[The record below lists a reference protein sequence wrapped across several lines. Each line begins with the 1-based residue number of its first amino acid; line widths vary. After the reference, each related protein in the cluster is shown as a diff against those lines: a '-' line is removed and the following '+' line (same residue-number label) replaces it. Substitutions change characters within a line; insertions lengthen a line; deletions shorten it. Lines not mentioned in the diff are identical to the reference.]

1 MRRLL
6 ILLAFV
12 AVQARADCTPA
23 ELFRSDDT
31 QSTAVDASFIYVAT
45 GINSTIWRIN
55 RSTGATRPLVAE
67 GSRVSSMM
75 SDGTTLFYINGSNA
89 VRAESIV
96 GGQPRSLVANDPRTF
111 AAPVSDG
118 TYVYW
123 IVASTPL
130 NGDLVHNDGEVR
142 RIAIAGGAMEVVATG
157 LTLTAPFDLTVDSD
171 FLYILG
177 GGRVVRLPKGGGE
190 PVQIAAGSF
199 TSFAPGPPD
208 SIWFV
213 ARQTSELDVWRF
225 VKSASRLELRTS
237 APTSSPADDASAIVG
252 TDGRIWT
259 AWSGDQAAG
268 DVTTTF
274 ANGTTHQLLNA
285 SAGMIAVGPDG
296 IFIQSL
302 GAIERICES
311 PTRRRPS
318 SR

>member
-1 MRRLL
+1 MAA
-6 ILLAFV
+6 LLALPL
-12 AVQARADCTPA
+12 QAHADCTPA
-23 ELFRSDDT
+23 ELFRSDDI
-31 QSTAVDASFIYVAT
+31 QSTAVDASFLYVAT
-45 GINSTIWRIN
+45 GVSSTIWRIN

-130 NGDLVHNDGEVR
+130 TGDLVHNDGEVR
-142 RIAIAGGAMEVVATG
+142 RVPIAGGGQEVVVAG
-157 LTLTAPFDLTVDSD
+157 LTLTAPFDLAVDSD

-177 GGRVVRLPKGGGE
+177 GGRVVRVPKSGGE
-190 PVQIAAGSF
+190 AVQIAAGAF
-199 TSFAPGPPD
+199 TSFAPGPSD
-208 SIWFV
+208 SVWFV
-213 ARQTSELDVWRF
+213 ARQTSQIDIWRF
-225 VKSASRLELRTS
+225 VKSQSRLALRSS
-237 APTSSPADDASAIVG
+237 ALTVAPASDASAVVG
-252 TDGRIWT
+252 SDGRVWT
-259 AWSGDQAAG
+259 AWSGDQTAG

-285 SAGMIAVGPDG
+285 SAGILAVGTDG

-302 GAIERICES
+302 GAIERICDS

-318 SR
+318 AP